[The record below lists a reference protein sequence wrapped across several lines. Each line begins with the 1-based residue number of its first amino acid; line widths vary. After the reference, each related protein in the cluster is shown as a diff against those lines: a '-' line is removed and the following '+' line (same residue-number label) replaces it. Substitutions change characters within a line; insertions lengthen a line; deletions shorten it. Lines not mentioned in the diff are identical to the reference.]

1 MSYNEQIR
9 DANDQIDALYIM
21 KRSGQ
26 RVPFDRSKIINAIRK
41 ANHAMSMPS
50 EQLSDDAIETIA
62 TNIQRLTKHTNRDF
76 SVEEIQNLVENE
88 LMESGK
94 HNLARA
100 YITYRYT
107 HNERRKASTLD
118 NRIKALIEGTSEDA
132 KQENSN
138 KNPTI
143 LSVQRDYMAGE
154 WSRHYTETELL
165 PPDIVEAHK
174 DGIIHFHDSDY
185 FAQHEHNCEL
195 INLDDMLQNGTKL
208 SGTPIYKPR
217 SFRTA
222 CNLASQI
229 VSSVASLQFGGQT
242 ITLSHLAS
250 FVDVSRQKI
259 RKRLMEECKAEHI
272 DASFEQICNMA
283 EKELAKEIED
293 GCQIIQYQLITLQ
306 TTNGQA
312 PFVTVF
318 MYLHEVPEGQLR
330 DDLATIIEV
339 MLRQRYQGINTG
351 NGVFLTPAFPKLIY
365 VLQEDNID
373 PGTPYYYLTE
383 LAAKCTAKRM
393 VPDYISEK
401 IMLELKGDVY
411 PVMGCRSALT
421 PDRFSE
427 TYGNIANAKNYEEGK
442 HKYYGRFN
450 QGRHYAPYPCERVM
464 TSH

>member
-1 MSYNEQIR
+1 M
-9 DANDQIDALYIM
+9 
-21 KRSGQ
+21 
-26 RVPFDRSKIINAIRK
+26 
-41 ANHAMSMPS
+41 
-50 EQLSDDAIETIA
+50 
-62 TNIQRLTKHTNRDF
+62 
-76 SVEEIQNLVENE
+76 
-88 LMESGK
+88 
-94 HNLARA
+94 
-100 YITYRYT
+100 
-107 HNERRKASTLD
+107 
-118 NRIKALIEGTSEDA
+118 
-132 KQENSN
+132 
-138 KNPTI
+138 
-143 LSVQRDYMAGE
+143 
-154 WSRHYTETELL
+154 
-165 PPDIVEAHK
+165 
-174 DGIIHFHDSDY
+174 
-185 FAQHEHNCEL
+185 
-195 INLDDMLQNGTKL
+195 
-208 SGTPIYKPR
+208 
-217 SFRTA
+217 
-222 CNLASQI
+222 
-229 VSSVASLQFGGQT
+229 
-242 ITLSHLAS
+242 
-250 FVDVSRQKI
+250 
-259 RKRLMEECKAEHI
+259 
-272 DASFEQICNMA
+272 
-283 EKELAKEIED
+283 
-293 GCQIIQYQLITLQ
+293 
-306 TTNGQA
+306 
-312 PFVTVF
+312 TVF